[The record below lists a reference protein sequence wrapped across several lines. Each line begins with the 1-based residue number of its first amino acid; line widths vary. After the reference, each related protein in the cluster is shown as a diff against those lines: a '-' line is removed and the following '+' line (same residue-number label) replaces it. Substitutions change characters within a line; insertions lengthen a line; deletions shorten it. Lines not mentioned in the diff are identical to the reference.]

1 MRHSKL
7 EPASLAS
14 KSKAASV
21 EFVRLGGV
29 EVNVVFGAALSIVN
43 VRCAGASTLPAVS
56 TARWRTT

>member
-7 EPASLAS
+7 DPASLAS
-14 KSKAASV
+14 KSKSASV

-29 EVNVVFGAALSIVN
+29 DVKVVFGAALSIVN
-43 VRCAGASTLPAVS
+43 VRCDGASTFPAVS